1 MTNTAKRKAFVAKAE
16 QARMDKE
23 PKLTEENYS
32 RDIIIALNYYNSE
45 YDNKTKKSWALDHLA
60 GSQPQLADKIAKVD
74 DYYFSQYGVLCRLM
88 TRGQVLSDA
97 HVSKM
102 KELLDVIK
110 TKIPMP
116 VVATPAQFAKTAAAV
131 QGIQERIM
139 EKSREFAGEID
150 GDIDDFIQAGYPKDF
165 KLKTPIKA
173 ASPPILKYVSTHL
186 SKTAKELS
194 EAIEGKDEQLVEGY
208 SHLKK
213 VELKRY
219 LAFIDSIIQS
229 CQQQVVVA
237 KGARKPRARKAKPAG
252 VVAAKV
258 KYMPLLDEF
267 KIKSETPSKMVD
279 SEEIWI
285 FNAKTRRL
293 TVYKPANGG
302 LLSIKGTSITNFD
315 IAASMTKTLR
325 KPELVTDYATM
336 SKRPLNTAF
345 KALTTKPAVPNGRLN
360 EECII
365 LKVF

>member
-1 MTNTAKRKAFVAKAE
+1 MTNTAKRKAYLAKAE

-23 PKLTEENYS
+23 PKLTQENYS
-32 RDIIIALNYYNSE
+32 RDIILALNYYNGE

-74 DYYFSQYGVLCRLM
+74 DYYFSQYGALCRLM

-110 TKIPMP
+110 ANIPLP
-116 VVATPAQFAKTAAAV
+116 VASAPAAKSAALII
-131 QGIQERIM
+131 GIQERIM
-139 EKSREFAGEID
+139 EKSREFAGEVE
-150 GDIDDFIQAGYPKDF
+150 GDIDDFVQAGCPKDY
-165 KLKTPIKA
+165 KLKTPIKS
-173 ASPPILKYVSTHL
+173 ASPPILKYLSSHL
-186 SKTAKELS
+186 SKTRQELE
-194 EAIEGKDEQLVEGY
+194 EALAGSDDQLVEGY

-213 VELKRY
+213 VELKRFH
-219 LAFIDSIIQS
+219 AFIESLIQT

-237 KGARKPRARKAKPAG
+237 KGARKPRARKAKPAA

-258 KYMPLLDEF
+258 KYMPMSDEF
-267 KIKSETPSKMVD
+267 KVKSEVPAKMVD
-279 SEEIWI
+279 SEEVWI
-285 FNAKTRRL
+285 FNSKTRKL

-302 LLSIKGTSITNFD
+302 LLGIKGTTITNFD

-325 KPELVTDYATM
+325 KPELVKDYATM
-336 SKRPLNTAF
+336 TKRPLNTAF
-345 KALTTKPAVPNGRLN
+345 KALTTKPSVPNGRIN